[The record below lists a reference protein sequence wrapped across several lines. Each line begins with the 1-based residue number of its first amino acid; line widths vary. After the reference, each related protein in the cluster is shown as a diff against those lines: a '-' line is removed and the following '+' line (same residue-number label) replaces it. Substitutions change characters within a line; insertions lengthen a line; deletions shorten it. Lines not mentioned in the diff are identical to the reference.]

1 MGEQVSAT
9 RQKSAFTGASLGN
22 ISHTLDFRC
31 IYACQ
36 LCEDYPETKRRAEF
50 VAHLKDT
57 HDAEE
62 EAYVH
67 DYGVLE
73 TEHTLFNCAIC
84 NDTYNVY
91 QHVDAIRQH
100 LESKHDGM
108 KVGHILILKLEFLH
122 KQGSFAK
129 KKLKAIAKFSL

>member
-1 MGEQVSAT
+1 M
-9 RQKSAFTGASLGN
+9 
-22 ISHTLDFRC
+22 
-31 IYACQ
+31 
-36 LCEDYPETKRRAEF
+36 
-50 VAHLKDT
+50 AHLKDT

-108 KVGHILILKLEFLH
+108 KVGHILILLLRP
-122 KQGSFAK
+122 
-129 KKLKAIAKFSL
+129 SLAHLMRVFFHIFR